1 MGERTA
7 VAAEPHALA
16 VYIYIYIYITRS
28 KSSNV
33 GNDVNMC

>member
-16 VYIYIYIYITRS
+16 VYIYITRS